1 MKADTYYLLF
11 FTILFTGQYFCLKH
25 EIIENFL
32 WIGLVLYGI
41 YGFLFVDMMTMI
53 ESSNR

>member
-32 WIGLVLYGI
+32 WM
-41 YGFLFVDMMTMI
+41 GFIWNLWFFVCRY
-53 ESSNR
+53 E

>member
-11 FTILFTGQYFCLKH
+11 FTILFTGQYFCLKY

-32 WIGLVLYGI
+32 WTGLVLYGI
-41 YGFLFVDMMTMI
+41 YGFLFVDM
-53 ESSNR
+53 NDYD

>member
-1 MKADTYYLLF
+1 MKTDTYYLLF
-11 FTILFTGQYFCLKH
+11 FTILFTGQYFCLKY

-41 YGFLFVDMMTMI
+41 YGFLFVDT
-53 ESSNR
+53 NNYD